1 MRAGLRTAARLK
13 RPERRRRNRR
23 ILLAA
28 LLGLLLLAV
37 FARTAPRAARV
48 LGRLP
53 LFQAGRVEVTGL
65 LYLSPDE
72 VRPSIP
78 VRSGESLFDVRPG
91 EIVRALVQNP
101 RIESASVTLLP
112 AAVRVNVR
120 ERRPF
125 VLVNAGRLLE
135 VDSTG
140 VILPPLGRGLIAD
153 RPVVT
158 GLSIP
163 THRIGTRVAAARFG
177 DVLRVVALL
186 ESRDVGLLSEISE
199 IVASDPRFLVLR
211 TSRDQIPIL
220 IDPERV
226 TPRCLIALAATLRD
240 LRDRDRRVLVL
251 DARYRGQVIVRCAP
265 DSLGGE
271 TPTSRDKV

>member
-1 MRAGLRTAARLK
+1 VRAGCRTTQRLK

-23 ILLAA
+23 ILLAT
-28 LLGLLLLAV
+28 LVSLLLLAAL
-37 FARTAPRAARV
+37 ARTAPRAARA

-78 VRSGESLFDVRPG
+78 VRSGESLFDVRPA
-91 EIVRALVQNP
+91 EIVASLIQNP

-112 AAVRVNVR
+112 AEVRVNVR

-158 GLSIP
+158 GLALSARRP
-163 THRIGTRVAAARFG
+163 GTRVIAARFR
-177 DVLRVVALL
+177 DVLRVVSLL
-186 ESRDVGLLSEISE
+186 ESPDVGLLPEISE

-240 LRDRDRRVLVL
+240 LRDRDRRVLGL

-265 DSLGGE
+265 DSLGE
-271 TPTSRDKV
+271 APSQRDKV

>member
-1 MRAGLRTAARLK
+1 MRAGCRTTARLK

-23 ILLAA
+23 ILLGA
-28 LLGLLLLAV
+28 LVALFLLAV
-37 FARTAPRAARV
+37 FAKTAPRAARV
-48 LGRLP
+48 LGRMP

-78 VRSGESLFDVRPG
+78 VRSGESLFEVRPG
-91 EIVRALVQNP
+91 DIVRALIQNP

-158 GLSIP
+158 GLSLAA
-163 THRIGTRVAAARFG
+163 HRPGTRVAAARFA
-177 DVLRVVALL
+177 DVLRVVSLL
-186 ESRDVGLLSEISE
+186 ESRDVGLLPEISE
-199 IVASDPRFLVLR
+199 IVASDPRWFVLR

-220 IDPERV
+220 IDPERI

-271 TPTSRDKV
+271 QPSARDKV